1 MHEISYCN
9 TYVCYSL
16 RECALLDNHVVHLTH
31 AQVMM
36 CAFACL
42 IAEGRVNP
50 LQSPNEHK
58 EEPTATS
65 TIGVLSVPRYIK
77 YDAVYASAWLA
88 YVSTQLNNGCY
99 EVFEYDTITVMKLT
113 YLLGVRYLSYMRVI
127 WFLIQKIG
135 LKEANKSNKVNK

>member
-1 MHEISYCN
+1 MEDAEFFRQAA
-9 TYVCYSL
+9 VESL

-65 TIGVLSVPRYIK
+65 TIGVLSVPRYIE
-77 YDAVYASAWLA
+77 YNAVYASA
-88 YVSTQLNNGCY
+88 
-99 EVFEYDTITVMKLT
+99 
-113 YLLGVRYLSYMRVI
+113 
-127 WFLIQKIG
+127 
-135 LKEANKSNKVNK
+135 